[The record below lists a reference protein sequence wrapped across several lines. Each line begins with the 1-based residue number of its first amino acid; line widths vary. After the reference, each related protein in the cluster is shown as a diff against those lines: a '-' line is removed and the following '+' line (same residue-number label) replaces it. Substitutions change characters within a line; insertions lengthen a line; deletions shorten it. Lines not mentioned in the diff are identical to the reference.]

1 MRQLWDR
8 FSRNEDGATAIEYGA
23 LIALIAIL
31 IIGALVLLDIQLTAQ
46 WRRVM
51 DAIA

>member
-31 IIGALVLLDIQLTAQ
+31 IIGALVLLDIELTEQ
-46 WRRVM
+46 WRRIM